1 MLFRSW
7 GTGRGGIG
15 SRAHRG
21 AAGRVSGLGGAPEWP
36 NRRRRAPGPKLGDDD
51 DGGCSGPSWSRE
63 TSRRSRE
70 ALRSSGARRGG
81 EGVVV
86 AVANGV
92 GGDGAPLGGGE
103 REPEKGGRRH
113 GESARPG
120 RVRGGRGRCPG
131 HLLLPL
137 ATSCFLLDAPVTPR
151 ASPTPSHLSLTR
163 CTLSPS
169 PDSLPRAHPRVAV
182 AAVRHSRSHQPSL
195 ALPPVPEAPPLTST
209 PSPPSHTSGRALQR
223 LPRPLLQASAAEIA
237 GDRVPSLTPPRAP
250 RGHRRN
256 PCEPPVDSPLLPASI
271 SRPSHRCT

>member
-1 MLFRSW
+1 MRCMKTKTTHGDKDPNPRNKYNL
-7 GTGRGGIG
+7 TPET
-15 SRAHRG
+15 A
-21 AAGRVSGLGGAPEWP
+21 RVGVQMG
-36 NRRRRAPGPKLGDDD
+36 KV
-51 DGGCSGPSWSRE
+51 
-63 TSRRSRE
+63 T
-70 ALRSSGARRGG
+70 SGA
-81 EGVVV
+81 
-86 AVANGV
+86 
-92 GGDGAPLGGGE
+92 L
-103 REPEKGGRRH
+103 H
-113 GESARPG
+113 
-120 RVRGGRGRCPG
+120 
-131 HLLLPL
+131 
-137 ATSCFLLDAPVTPR
+137 
-151 ASPTPSHLSLTR
+151 
-163 CTLSPS
+163 SPS